1 MFTKEDNEVLDRIL
15 EARKTCRAFSDEM
28 PTDDEIKE
36 VIQAGC
42 VAPYASI
49 DSKAIKPFRHF
60 FVIRRDDPKM
70 EQIDV
75 LIRKQSA
82 CDLKQRLKDEEQD
95 AFLKENGQGVRNL
108 WKHVAECGESAFP
121 NPPCVIIA
129 AEWRGA
135 RRAERQSLAHMIQ
148 NMWLKATAMNLD
160 FQIISVVENMVD
172 NEAFC
177 KMLGLPTGRY
187 GFHACV
193 LGHAKNPDMPQHAR
207 ATTEIHWL

>member
-49 DSKAIKPFRHF
+49 DSKEIKPFRHF
-60 FVIRRDDPKM
+60 FVIRRDDPKI
-70 EQIDV
+70 EQIDA

-177 KMLGLPTGRY
+177 KMLGLPTDRY

>member
-15 EARKTCRAFSDEM
+15 EARKTCRTFSDEM

-70 EQIDV
+70 EQIDA

-82 CDLKQRLKDEEQD
+82 GDLKQRLKDEEQD

-108 WKHVAECGESAFP
+108 WKHVAEC
-121 NPPCVIIA
+121 
-129 AEWRGA
+129 
-135 RRAERQSLAHMIQ
+135 
-148 NMWLKATAMNLD
+148 
-160 FQIISVVENMVD
+160 
-172 NEAFC
+172 
-177 KMLGLPTGRY
+177 
-187 GFHACV
+187 
-193 LGHAKNPDMPQHAR
+193 
-207 ATTEIHWL
+207 